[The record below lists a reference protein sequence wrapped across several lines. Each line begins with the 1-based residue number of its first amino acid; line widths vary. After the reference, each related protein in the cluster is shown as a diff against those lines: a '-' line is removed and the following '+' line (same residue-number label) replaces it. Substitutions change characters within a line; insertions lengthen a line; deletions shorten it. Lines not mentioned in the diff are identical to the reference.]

1 LRQIKRRAMAGAMR
15 TILLAALF
23 LSAPAVA
30 ADPIAGRWQ
39 TENGKAI
46 VTIGSCGGGTTCGR
60 ISTVLQPDPT
70 GATTD
75 RNNPDPKLRGRPIRG
90 LEILSGFRDN
100 GDDWRGR
107 IYDPES
113 GKTYKSIVKREG
125 QALKVQGCIAFF
137 CRTQRW
143 TPAR

>member
-1 LRQIKRRAMAGAMR
+1 MR
-15 TILLAALF
+15 ILLLAALI
-23 LSAPAVA
+23 LSSPALA
-30 ADPIAGRWQ
+30 ADPIAGRWV
-39 TENGKAI
+39 TENGKAV
-46 VTIGSCGGGTTCGR
+46 VTVAPCGGTTCGR
-60 ISTVLQPDPT
+60 ISTVLKPT
-70 GATTD
+70 PGGATTD
-75 RNNPDPKLRGRPIRG
+75 RNNPDAKLRNRPIRG

-125 QALKVQGCIAFF
+125 GGLKVQGCIAFF